1 MADIKAEGKKQIG
14 ALDGNVKIEQGNN
27 YLTVYDEIEGV
38 YQIVIG
44 RLPDGTIGFVI
55 AKTGEDVFADVFA

>member
-1 MADIKAEGKKQIG
+1 MAEVKSEGQQQVG

-27 YLTVYDEIEGV
+27 YMTVFDEIEGV
-38 YQIVIG
+38 YQIIMG

-55 AKTGEDVFADVFA
+55 TKTGEDVFEAFA

>member
-1 MADIKAEGKKQIG
+1 MAEIKEEGKKKVD

-38 YQIVIG
+38 YQIVMG
-44 RLPDGTIGFVI
+44 RLPDGTIGLVI
-55 AKTGEDVFADVFA
+55 AKTGEDVFTDVFA